1 MGSETNFF
9 VAIPYNGRTELTS
22 YTHDRMIRRLRTGE
36 LSTHTHRERRTA
48 AIESQKA
55 ESLQRQKSQH
65 MDQQGQSRARDQ
77 RVGRV
82 SPDGVLLHSPHVEAV
97 CKGSMRAILF
107 GRSD

>member
-9 VAIPYNGRTELTS
+9 VAIPYNGQTELTS

-36 LSTHTHRERRTA
+36 LSTHTHTERRTA

-65 MDQQGQSRARDQ
+65 VDQQS
-77 RVGRV
+77 
-82 SPDGVLLHSPHVEAV
+82 
-97 CKGSMRAILF
+97 K
-107 GRSD
+107 